1 MTHGVLAVRRGS
13 KGSYLLDTS
22 APLPA
27 KIHRIPCVDVVVSD
41 PTGAGNAYAAAFAVN
56 LAKLLGEK
64 VIGSTPGGARRRE
77 ESVVTAGDEPLYWIT
92 SRAIRNPLRVCVCV
106 CVRACVRARG
116 GDMKFQRHNFCCAYQ
131 SRNDYIA
138 HCRLPR
144 ERNGRSCG
152 QDRGPTSRVD

>member
-1 MTHGVLAVRRGS
+1 MSHGVLAVRRGS

-27 KIHRIPCVDVVVSD
+27 KIHYIPSVDVVVSD
-41 PTGAGNAYAAAFAVN
+41 PTGAGNAYSAAFAVN

-92 SRAIRNPLRVCVCV
+92 SRAIRNFLRVCVCA
-106 CVRACVRARG
+106 RAGG
-116 GDMKFQRHNFCCAYQ
+116 GDMKFQRHYFCCAYL
-131 SRNDYIA
+131 SRNDHIA
-138 HCRLPR
+138 RCRLPR
-144 ERNGRSCG
+144 ERDGCSCG
-152 QDRGPTSRVD
+152 

>member
-27 KIHRIPCVDVVVSD
+27 KIHWIPCVDVVVSD

-56 LAKLLGEK
+56 LATLLGEK

-77 ESVVTAGDEPLYWIT
+77 ESVVTAGDEPLYWIA
-92 SRAIRNPLRVCVCV
+92 SGAIRNPLRE
-106 CVRACVRARG
+106 CVRACVRACARG
-116 GDMKFQRHNFCCAYQ
+116 RCEIPK
-131 SRNDYIA
+131 
-138 HCRLPR
+138 
-144 ERNGRSCG
+144 
-152 QDRGPTSRVD
+152 T